1 MINPRRGG
9 GTAGRTRIR
18 PATLL
23 AGALGVGLLIAGC
36 TDHGNEP
43 PADVPPPAAVVP
55 SSTVPPSSGIA
66 VTPEQ
71 LADADPC
78 DLLDAR
84 ALSTYGKAEVE
95 SESRFTGC
103 AAQVF
108 PETGSLIRLRLGFD
122 FRPTNTTL
130 TPRQRQGV
138 TVYGDTG
145 DETWCRRSI
154 VVAPTAA
161 INLGVA
167 ADNGPDACPIADAV
181 VDAML
186 PKLKQG
192 QLPSAGH
199 PPTSLANLDACALL
213 QHTETNQVPG
223 IDRTQVHPGYA
234 GQHCTWGVET
244 VDAPNVFVSFDRT
257 YPFKVDGADQ
267 RLTTVS
273 GRSALVDPFEGGE
286 NPQYR
291 TLPNCS
297 VEFVHRSL
305 DPPDGDRT
313 VEVVQVDVSFDGPEQ
328 ARCDLALDLA
338 TRAAGRLP
346 AP

>member
-1 MINPRRGG
+1 MTNPRYG
-9 GTAGRTRIR
+9 GTPSRRA
-18 PATLL
+18 ALL
-23 AGALGVGLLIAGC
+23 ATALGAGLLLTGC
-36 TDHGNEP
+36 TADGNEP
-43 PADVPPPAAVVP
+43 PADVPPPVSVVP
-55 SSTVPPSSGIA
+55 SSTAAPSTGIA
-66 VTPEQ
+66 VTAEQ
-71 LADADPC
+71 LADAEPC

-84 ALSTYGKAEVE
+84 ALAKYGRAEVE
-95 SESRFTGC
+95 SESEFTGC

-108 PETGSLIRLRLGFD
+108 PETGSVIRVRLGFD
-122 FRPTNTTL
+122 FTPTNTTL
-130 TPRQRQGV
+130 TPRERQGV

-154 VVAPTAA
+154 IVTPTAA

-167 ADNGPDACPIADAV
+167 ADDGPKACPIADAV

-186 PKLKQG
+186 PRLRQG

-234 GQHCTWGVET
+234 GQHCTWGVES

-257 YPFKVDGADQ
+257 YPRKVAGSDQ
-267 RLTTVS
+267 RLTTIS
-273 GRSALVDPFEGGE
+273 GRTALIDPFEGAE
-286 NPQYR
+286 NPDYR

-297 VEFVHRSL
+297 VEFVYRPL

-313 VEVVQVDVSFDGPEQ
+313 VELVQVNVSFDGPEQ

-338 TRAAGRLP
+338 TRAANRLP
-346 AP
+346 AS